1 MRHINRVTNSRP
13 TGVTSC
19 SRIIAAA
26 LIIFVAGCGSV
37 LKRDGSGKGASA
49 SGGISSA
56 AKRGGYYLDDG
67 PGDNPPSDLASIP
80 NAIPRDEPLRPANM
94 RPYVALGKWYT
105 PKTVLAPYLE
115 RGIASWYGRRYHGQ
129 KTASGELYDM
139 YGMTAAHPTLPIPSY
154 ARVTNIRNGRSVVV
168 RVNDRGPFLSERLI
182 DLSYTAAYKLDV
194 LGGGSGWVEVETIL
208 PGAGAAGQVAAARAP
223 TGNPDFTANPARG
236 STADRTPASIPMA
249 AIATA
254 GEEKG
259 RLPSA
264 GAAEQ
269 QNGEGGPTLFE
280 ITQPSVQY
288 GTAVSRSGEEPSTTD
303 PPGIYLQLG
312 AFSAYDNADNFLAR
326 MRAALPSVN
335 TLGIVA
341 KDGLFKVHA
350 GPYPDQT
357 LARQA
362 ADKIAQNLFIRP
374 LLLMR

>member
-1 MRHINRVTNSRP
+1 
-13 TGVTSC
+13 VTSC
-19 SRIIAAA
+19 SRIIAAT

-37 LKRDGSGKGASA
+37 LKRDVPGKGASA
-49 SGGISSA
+49 SGAISSA
-56 AKRGGYYLDDG
+56 VKRGGYYLDDG
-67 PGDNPPSDLASIP
+67 PGDNPPFDLASIP
-80 NAIPRDEPLRPANM
+80 DAIPRDEPLRPANM

-105 PKTVLAPYLE
+105 PKTVLESYRE

-154 ARVTNIRNGRSVVV
+154 ARVTNIRSGRSVVV

-194 LGGGSGWVEVETIL
+194 LGGGSARVEVETIL
-208 PGAGAAGQVAAARAP
+208 PGTGAAMQLAAAQAPARNPDP
-223 TGNPDFTANPARG
+223 TGNPARN
-236 STADRTPASIPMA
+236 STADRTPSSIPAA
-249 AIATA
+249 AIVTA

-269 QNGEGGPTLFE
+269 QNGEGGPDLFE
-280 ITQPSVQY
+280 ITQPPAQY
-288 GTAVSRSGEEPSTTD
+288 RTAVSGSGEGPSTTD
-303 PPGIYLQLG
+303 AAGIYLQLG
-312 AFSAYDNADNFLAR
+312 AFSAYDKADNFLAR

-335 TLGIVA
+335 ALGIIA

-357 LARQA
+357 LAKQA
-362 ADKIAQNLFIRP
+362 ADKIAQSLSIRP